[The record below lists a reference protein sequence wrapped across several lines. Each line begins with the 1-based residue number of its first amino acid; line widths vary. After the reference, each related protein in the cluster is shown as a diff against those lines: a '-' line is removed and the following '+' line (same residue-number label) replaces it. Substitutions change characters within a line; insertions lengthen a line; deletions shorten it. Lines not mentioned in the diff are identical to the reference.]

1 MPFLTVQERKTLL
14 FIAILIL
21 IGSLLRLFN
30 PGLLPL
36 NYQSNAAK
44 EAAGIKSQPEMM
56 VNINLASCDQLE
68 KIPGIGSVIAQR
80 IIVYRQQF
88 GPLKSL
94 EDLREVK
101 GIGDKKLENIKQYLK
116 F

>member
-1 MPFLTVQERKTLL
+1 MPFLTAQERKALL
-14 FIAILIL
+14 LIAILIL

-30 PGLLPL
+30 PGPLLS
-36 NYQSNAAK
+36 NYQSNTAK
-44 EAAGIKSQPEMM
+44 EAAGIKSQPEIM

-80 IIVYRQQF
+80 IITYRQQF

-94 EDLREVK
+94 EDLKKVK
-101 GIGDKKLENIKQYLK
+101 GIGDKKLENIRQYLK